1 MFILL
6 PTDLGLWLQVAGP
19 FGLLF
24 DFVEMEAGRME
35 LRRRLQSCS
44 PRTGFIG
51 GAKSHTTD
59 QSRACSGDQV
69 GNFSGAA
76 RFSYVDA

>member
-1 MFILL
+1 MFILI

-35 LRRRLQSCS
+35 LRRIQMHKA
-44 PRTGFIG
+44 IG
-51 GAKSHTTD
+51 HSI
-59 QSRACSGDQV
+59 C
-69 GNFSGAA
+69 
-76 RFSYVDA
+76 